1 MCTHTLSLS
10 LTKAGHAG
18 GTWVRGKPRVMK
30 LMKLKKKG
38 KNYTVFYFAG
48 FFFYLIFMKSL
59 L

>member
-1 MCTHTLSLS
+1 
-10 LTKAGHAG
+10 
-18 GTWVRGKPRVMK
+18 MK